1 MYYSPVDTGK
11 RILHL
16 RRQAK
21 LTQEQL
27 ADKLG
32 ISDRH
37 LRNIEAGERSASY
50 DTLFAL
56 TELFNVTTDYILK
69 GEVSSSQTKTEAKK
83 KLQELALLLEK
94 I

>member
-11 RILHL
+11 RILYL
-16 RRQAK
+16 RKQAK

-37 LRNIEAGERSASY
+37 LRIIETGERSASY
-50 DTLFAL
+50 DTLFTL
-56 TELFNVTTDYILK
+56 TELFNVTTDCILK
-69 GEVSSSQTKTEAKK
+69 GEAPAFRAKSEA
-83 KLQELALLLEK
+83 
-94 I
+94 